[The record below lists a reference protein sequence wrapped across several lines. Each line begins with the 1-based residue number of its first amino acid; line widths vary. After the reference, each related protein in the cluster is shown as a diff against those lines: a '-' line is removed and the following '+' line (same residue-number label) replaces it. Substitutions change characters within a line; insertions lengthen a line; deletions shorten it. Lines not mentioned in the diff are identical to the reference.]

1 MKPISTEQQLE
12 FTTSLQEYEAY
23 IAALEYSADAKT
35 KGIMEGLDH
44 VRQAADFIEWLAS
57 GGKSQGET
65 IRTRWTA
72 RTDRKGEKP

>member
-12 FTTSLQEYEAY
+12 LATRLREYEVY

-44 VRQAADFIEWLAS
+44 VRQAADFIDWLAS

-65 IRTRWTA
+65 IGTRWTA
-72 RTDRKGEKP
+72 RTDRKGGKP